1 MTGTATDD
9 AKGVTIWQVSRK
21 SRSRNRTTGGRKHQR
36 IQDMSSEAL
45 ASAYADGVRFRSHA
59 ISYTTDQSLGY
70 WLRDELDKRGRLDLI
85 KECLPVYFDPS
96 RTPAVFGPGAPMVSH
111 GAIEK
116 AVAPRALKT
125 AG

>member
-1 MTGTATDD
+1 MAGIT
-9 AKGVTIWQVSRK
+9 KEPEQEPHEP
-21 SRSRNRTTGGRKHQR
+21 GGRKHQR

-70 WLRDELDKRGRLDLI
+70 WLRDARDELNKRGHLDLI

-96 RTPAVFGPGAPMVSH
+96 RTPAVFGPGAPMVGH

-116 AVAPRALKT
+116 AVAPRALKP